1 MKSRIGVAGVCGRM
15 GKAIVRAL
23 YKEEDMELVL
33 AVDENE
39 VGGDCG
45 EIAGLGPIGLEVLSP
60 EKLEDELKNS
70 NANILVDFTNPIA
83 SLRNSEVAAKSGVN
97 LIIGTTGFSK
107 AALDSVKSFVERD
120 GISAVISPNMAAG
133 VNLFFKIV
141 KETAASLGDEYDPE
155 IIEVH
160 HHHKKDAPSGTA
172 LKTAQIIAETL
183 NRDLETQG
191 VFGRKG
197 MVGERKSGE
206 IGIHSVRAGDV
217 VGDHTVVFAGPGERI
232 EITHRAHSRDAFVNG
247 VLKAIRFLAENKGEG
262 MVYSTWDVLG
272 IK

>member
-1 MKSRIGVAGVCGRM
+1 
-15 GKAIVRAL
+15 L
-23 YKEEDMELVL
+23 L
-33 AVDENE
+33 AVDEDK

-217 VGDHTVVFAGPGERI
+217 VGDHTVVFAGPGERL